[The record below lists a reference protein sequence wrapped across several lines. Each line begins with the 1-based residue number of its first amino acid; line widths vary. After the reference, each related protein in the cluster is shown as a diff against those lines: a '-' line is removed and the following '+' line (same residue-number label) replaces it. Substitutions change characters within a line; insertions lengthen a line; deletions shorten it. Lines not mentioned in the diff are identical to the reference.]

1 MTLTTIDNKIN
12 NRVPELDIIKFFGI
26 LLVVL
31 GHVTRMYTPKG
42 LITPVVS
49 STELE
54 MVTNVIYAFHMPLFV
69 FVSGMTFCFV
79 SLKKDDYHSFGSFS
93 VNKIKRL
100 MIPYF
105 VFALFWVMPFMVG
118 YGFRSFFPYL
128 TNGLLLSL
136 DSRHLWYVWMLFNVF
151 ILFWTIRHIIKK
163 FHMPVWV
170 IIFVSGIIF
179 LIRSRYSICP
189 YFQIDNALTYQF
201 WFTIGYFAMH
211 YKLLFRLCTPII
223 ICIGLVAVGYMQMG
237 GVKQYVY
244 ALSGIYIFYFFVPF
258 LGNIT
263 SLRFFYLVNRNSFGI
278 YLFHP
283 IIIYLLFYYFS
294 KFSIDPFLF
303 TTITFVV
310 SMAFSIL
317 FTELVRYKRWGVII
331 GEKTKFK

>member
-79 SLKKDDYHSFGSFS
+79 SLKKEDYHSFGSFS

-170 IIFVSGIIF
+170 IIFSGIIF
-179 LIRSRYSICP
+179 FIRSRYSICP

-211 YKLLFRLCTPII
+211 YKLLFGLCTPII
-223 ICIGLVAVGYMQMG
+223 ICIGLVAIGYMQMG
-237 GVKQYVY
+237 GKIICICFVWY
-244 ALSGIYIFYFFVPF
+244 LYFLFFCSIPWKY
-258 LGNIT
+258 NIT
-263 SLRFFYLVNRNSFGI
+263 KI
-278 YLFHP
+278 
-283 IIIYLLFYYFS
+283 
-294 KFSIDPFLF
+294 FLF
-303 TTITFVV
+303 G
-310 SMAFSIL
+310 
-317 FTELVRYKRWGVII
+317 KQ
-331 GEKTKFK
+331 K